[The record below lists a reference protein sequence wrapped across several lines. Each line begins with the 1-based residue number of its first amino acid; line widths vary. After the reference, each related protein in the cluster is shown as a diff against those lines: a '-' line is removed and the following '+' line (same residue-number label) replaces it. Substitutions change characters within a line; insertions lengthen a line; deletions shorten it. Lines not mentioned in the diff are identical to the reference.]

1 MKASSTPSV
10 VGIARRGLLKLAAA
24 AAGAL
29 LFSGA
34 AQAQAPAKTKV
45 AAIYTVPVEQQWVS
59 RIHKALTAALLIY
72 WCYAME
78 LPLAES
84 GGAPAGRA

>member
-1 MKASSTPSV
+1 MKALFPLS
-10 VGIARRGLLKLAAA
+10 GAIARRGLLKLAAA

-29 LFSGA
+29 LFTGA

-59 RIHKALTAALLIY
+59 RIHKALTARLAALEAQRDL
-72 WCYAME
+72 AFSTD
-78 LPLAES
+78 LPP
-84 GGAPAGRA
+84 GA